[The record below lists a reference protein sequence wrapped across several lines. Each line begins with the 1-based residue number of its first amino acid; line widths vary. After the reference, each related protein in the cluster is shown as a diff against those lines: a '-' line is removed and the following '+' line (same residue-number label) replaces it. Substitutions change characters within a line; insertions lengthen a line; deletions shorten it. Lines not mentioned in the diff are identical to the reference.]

1 MYFYGG
7 GFHSGSGTDCSNNR
21 AVFAYRFSG
30 APGLT
35 QNVAFLDQ
43 RLAINAGDISTNF
56 YDFAFYKDPII
67 AGVTKTTKL
76 LKCSTKSEAA
86 IQSYMQKANPKALF
100 KASQKANKVIIS
112 QLNKTSQLYTGIT
125 SLFGPTINNKTVFAN
140 YTTRVA
146 ARKLSRV
153 PAILG
158 FNTDEAYFFTDSG
171 KLPNKSEVILAVNKA
186 IFAYPLQ

>member
-7 GFHSGSGTDCSNNR
+7 GFHSEVIFVTFNYRLGI
-21 AVFAYRFSG
+21 FRFSG

-86 IQSYMQKANPKALF
+86 IKSYMQKANPKALF

-158 FNTDEAYFFTDSG
+158 FNTDEAYFFTESG

-186 IFAYPLQ
+186 ILAYPLQ